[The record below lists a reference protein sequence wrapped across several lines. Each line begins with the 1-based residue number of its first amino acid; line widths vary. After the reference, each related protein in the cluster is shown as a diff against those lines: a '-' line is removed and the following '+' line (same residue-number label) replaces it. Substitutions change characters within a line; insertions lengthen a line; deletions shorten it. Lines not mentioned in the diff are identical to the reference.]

1 MKRILAIRT
10 SDKDYAEGL
19 AKRFG
24 QNGNSAFEVMVFTD
38 SGAYSEYIKGNR
50 IDVLLCDE
58 ELFQEYKEGSGAKL
72 VCPLSEVS
80 IVNETVCETTPIFKY
95 QASEKI
101 MEEIMARFRMVIQ
114 ADIPESTI
122 EIKDKRIYSV
132 CSPIGGSY
140 SSTFALALAK
150 YYSLQGKT
158 LFITFDPFFVLPET
172 DKDPKSRD
180 LTDLIFYLD
189 EKENYILGFLRDI
202 TIKQG
207 NLECISGVS
216 HWFDLYDMSPQSMS
230 VLLQA
235 VGKSPDYENIIF
247 DVGIIGAASMEVFL
261 TSEKIYVTENDDPG
275 SKLKLDEWK
284 RQLRFCDRADLLERL
299 KEITVPKDELL
310 KGRYSYEDL
319 LSGRVGRFLEE
330 SEGIRY
336 SR

>member
-58 ELFQEYKEGSGAKL
+58 ELFHEYNEGSGAKL
-72 VCPLSEVS
+72 VCPLTEVS
-80 IVNETVCETTPIFKY
+80 TVSETVSETTPIFKY
-95 QASEKI
+95 QASERI
-101 MEEIMARFRMVIQ
+101 MEEIMTRFRMVVQ
-114 ADIPESTI
+114 ADIPESVI

-150 YYSLQGKT
+150 FYSLQGKT
-158 LFITFDPFFVLPET
+158 LFISFDPFFVLPET
-172 DKDPKSRD
+172 EKDPKSKD
-180 LTDLIFYLD
+180 LTDLIFYLNVR
-189 EKENYILGFLRDI
+189 EKYIIDFLREI

-207 NLECISGVS
+207 NLECVSGVS
-216 HWFDLYDMSPQSMS
+216 HWFDLYDMSPKNMH
-230 VLLQA
+230 VLMDA

-247 DVGIIGAASMEVFL
+247 DVGIIGAASMEIFL
-261 TSEKIYVTENDDPG
+261 TSEKIYVTENSEPG
-275 SKLKLDEWK
+275 SMLKLNEWK
-284 RQLRFCDRADLLERL
+284 RQLRFCDRADLLDRI
-299 KEITVPKDELL
+299 KEVTVPKDELL
-310 KGRYSYEDL
+310 KGRYTYEDL

-330 SEGIRY
+330 SEGIKYNR
-336 SR
+336 